1 MMQIII
7 AVLNKILEGMESMS
21 LLLLII
27 KSYRFC
33 IFAKSMDEIRD
44 TYRTITKPSPETL
57 YREKGSRFL
66 GFAFPVTN
74 EDQIKEH
81 LDALKKE
88 HHSARHWCY
97 AWQLGKG
104 YEHYR
109 ANDDGEPSNSAGM
122 PIYGQIQA
130 FDLTNVLVVS
140 VRDFGGTKL
149 GVGGLIQAYQTSAQL
164 ALEASNI
171 VERTIDV
178 PFRLKFDYP
187 EMDIVMRTIKDKDLK
202 IIDQNLGLDAEI
214 NMAVRKK
221 DAEKI
226 FPLFESIYKVEI
238 KSLE

>member
-33 IFAKSMDEIRD
+33 IFAKPMDEIKD
-44 TYRTITKPSPETL
+44 TYRTITKASPETL

-74 EDQIKEH
+74 EEQIKEH
-81 LDALKKE
+81 LDALRKE

-109 ANDDGEPSNSAGM
+109 VNDDGEPSNSAGM
-122 PIYGQIQA
+122 PIYGQIQS

-140 VRDFGGTKL
+140 VRYFGGTKL
-149 GVGGLIQAYQTSAQL
+149 GVGGLIQAYKTSAQL

-171 VERTIDV
+171 VERTIDI

-202 IIDQNLGLDAEI
+202 ITNQNLGLDAEI
-214 NMAVRKK
+214 DIAVRKK

-226 FPLFESIYKVEI
+226 FQLFENIYKVEI